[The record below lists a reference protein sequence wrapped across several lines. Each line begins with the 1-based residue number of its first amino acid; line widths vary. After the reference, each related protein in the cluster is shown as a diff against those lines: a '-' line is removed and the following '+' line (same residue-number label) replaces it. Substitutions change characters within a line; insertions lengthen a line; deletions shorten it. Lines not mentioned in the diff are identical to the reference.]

1 MGCLRRQWGCG
12 QALEARDYMHGA
24 VGALKLARFCSDCP
38 NRGPPFGFGWEHRV
52 VAALLDKSGQSAS
65 ARSVGD
71 EFGRYRLVDMI
82 GKGGMAEVFRAVAQ
96 GMQGFERV
104 FVIKRI
110 RPDRSDSPKFVQM
123 FCEEARISALL
134 DHPNIV
140 QVYDF
145 GQIDGAYFMAM
156 EYLRGKDLS
165 TVMRA
170 LRAQSDAVPPSL
182 AAFIARDAARALH
195 HAHTALGPRGGQAG
209 GIVHRDVTPSNIM
222 LLWTGGVKILDFG
235 IARAAARARPGDRK
249 LNTLEGKLAY
259 LSPEQVR
266 GTDVD
271 GRSDIFSLGVVLWE
285 MIAGR
290 RLFAGADDLE
300 TMRNVLT
307 QPIAEPSRR
316 RDGVPA
322 ALDVIVARAL
332 ARDPARRYATA
343 EALADD
349 LDRFLIETP
358 SADRGLPQLLEQV
371 FGEAPLDD
379 GDRRD
384 DTYPSKTYTAS
395 GSVVGGVA
403 PARAV
408 DPPAQPGASAP
419 SAVVLIAVMAAV
431 IAAATAI
438 AVLLRCGL

>member
-1 MGCLRRQWGCG
+1 
-12 QALEARDYMHGA
+12 
-24 VGALKLARFCSDCP
+24 
-38 NRGPPFGFGWEHRV
+38 
-52 VAALLDKSGQSAS
+52 VAASQDKSGQMES

-71 EFGRYRLVDMI
+71 LFGRYRLVDMI

-96 GMQGFERV
+96 GVHGFERV

-134 DHPNIV
+134 HHPNIV
-140 QVYDF
+140 EVYDF

-170 LRAQSDAVPPSL
+170 LRGQRDAMPPSL
-182 AAFIARDAARALH
+182 AAFIAREVARALH
-195 HAHTALGPRGGQAG
+195 HAHTAVQPDGEAG

-235 IARAAARARPGDRK
+235 IARAAAMARPDDRK
-249 LNTLEGKLAY
+249 LNKLEGKLAY

-271 GRSDIFSLGVVLWE
+271 RRSDIFSLGVVLWE
-285 MIAGR
+285 MIAGQ
-290 RLFAGADDLE
+290 RLFAGVSELE

-307 QPIAEPSRR
+307 QPIAAPSRR

-343 EALADD
+343 EAMAND
-349 LDRFLIETP
+349 LDRFVVELP
-358 SADRGLPQLLEQV
+358 SVDRTMSQLLEQM
-371 FGEAPLDD
+371 FGEALHDD
-379 GDRRD
+379 DDRRD

-395 GSVVGGVA
+395 GSVTA
-403 PARAV
+403 TEPA
-408 DPPAQPGASAP
+408 AQPNASEPNA
-419 SAVVLIAVMAAV
+419 ALLISVMAAV
-431 IAAATAI
+431 IAVATAI
-438 AVLLRCGL
+438 AVLLRGGF

>member
-1 MGCLRRQWGCG
+1 M
-12 QALEARDYMHGA
+12 
-24 VGALKLARFCSDCP
+24 
-38 NRGPPFGFGWEHRV
+38 
-52 VAALLDKSGQSAS
+52 AASQDTSGQSVS

-71 EFGRYRLVDMI
+71 DYGRYRLVEMI

-134 DHPNIV
+134 HHPNIV
-140 QVYDF
+140 EVYDF

-170 LRAQSDAVPPSL
+170 LRGQRDAMPPSL
-182 AAFIARDAARALH
+182 AAFIAREVARALH
-195 HAHTALGPRGGQAG
+195 HAHTAVQPDGEAG

-235 IARAAARARPGDRK
+235 IARAAAMARPDDRK
-249 LNTLEGKLAY
+249 LNKLEGKLAY

-271 GRSDIFSLGVVLWE
+271 RRSDIFSLGVVLWE
-285 MIAGR
+285 MIAGQ
-290 RLFAGADDLE
+290 RLFAGVSELE

-322 ALDVIVARAL
+322 ALDAIVARAL

-343 EALADD
+343 EAMADD
-349 LDRFLIETP
+349 LDRFLVETP
-358 SADRGLPQLLEQV
+358 NADRSMPQLLEQM
-371 FGEAPLDD
+371 FGEAPHDD
-379 GDRRD
+379 DDRRD

-395 GSVVGGVA
+395 GSVAGGVA
-403 PARAV
+403 PSRAIE
-408 DPPAQPGASAP
+408 PAAPP
-419 SAVVLIAVMAAV
+419 SASGPSAALLISVMAAV

-438 AVLLRCGL
+438 AVLFRGGF

>member
-1 MGCLRRQWGCG
+1 
-12 QALEARDYMHGA
+12 
-24 VGALKLARFCSDCP
+24 
-38 NRGPPFGFGWEHRV
+38 
-52 VAALLDKSGQSAS
+52 
-65 ARSVGD
+65 
-71 EFGRYRLVDMI
+71 
-82 GKGGMAEVFRAVAQ
+82 
-96 GMQGFERV
+96 MQGFERV

-182 AAFIARDAARALH
+182 AAVIARDVARALH
-195 HAHTALGPRGGQAG
+195 HAHTALRPGGDAG

-235 IARAAARARPGDRK
+235 IARAAALARPDAGK
-249 LNTLEGKLAY
+249 VNKLEGKLAY

-266 GTDVD
+266 GADVD
-271 GRSDIFSLGVVLWE
+271 RRSDIFSLGVVLWE
-285 MIAGR
+285 MIAGQ
-290 RLFAGADDLE
+290 RLFAGANELD

-307 QPIAEPSRR
+307 QPIAAPSRR

-322 ALDVIVARAL
+322 ALDAIVARAL
-332 ARDPARRYATA
+332 TRDPARRYATA

-349 LDRFLIETP
+349 LDRFLIEMP
-358 SADRGLPQLLEQV
+358 SADRALPQLLEQM
-371 FGEAPLDD
+371 FGEAPHNDD
-379 GDRRD
+379 RHD

-395 GSVVGGVA
+395 GSVADGVA
-403 PARAV
+403 AARAV
-408 DPPAQPGASAP
+408 EPAAEPSPAGPG
-419 SAVVLIAVMAAV
+419 AVVLIVVMAAV

-438 AVLLRCGL
+438 AVLVRGGF